1 MGAQKSSQVK
11 SGHSKLGLSQDLD
24 LELASIG
31 KPHIL
36 WRFNLGFLHIST
48 IPGMIFHIFF
58 NFVEMGGFHHQ
69 YVFVAPLPQVHL
81 KSQ

>member
-36 WRFNLGFLHIST
+36 WRFNVGFLHIST
-48 IPGMIFHIFF
+48 IWDDFPHFLHILWRW
-58 NFVEMGGFHHQ
+58 
-69 YVFVAPLPQVHL
+69 VASITNMFLSHPFLRFA
-81 KSQ
+81 